1 MQALE
6 SEALCYRLNLACLHA
21 ECCGLQTARQSS
33 GLHSRLQSHNLLS
46 CLPSLHLYEHLPS
59 AASYRRHLQII
70 LILATIP
77 YLVSAVC
84 FCSARCSSA
93 LLTQPRAPAGAM
105 ALDIRIAGRYR
116 LGRKIGSGSFG
127 DIYLG
132 RQGICTAD
140 VLVSVML
147 AGQEGRKA
155 EVCDRT
161 LMRGAWCC
169 RHPHPHR
176 RGGWHQV
183 GEVVCLCSLELC
195 MLSLSTFNLRAAG
208 VNKV

>member
-1 MQALE
+1 
-6 SEALCYRLNLACLHA
+6 
-21 ECCGLQTARQSS
+21 
-33 GLHSRLQSHNLLS
+33 
-46 CLPSLHLYEHLPS
+46 
-59 AASYRRHLQII
+59 
-70 LILATIP
+70 
-77 YLVSAVC
+77 
-84 FCSARCSSA
+84 
-93 LLTQPRAPAGAM
+93 M

-132 RQGICTAD
+132 RQGTAE
-140 VLVSVML
+140 VSVSVML
-147 AGQEGRKA
+147 AGQEERKA

-161 LMRGAWCC
+161 LMRCAWCC
-169 RHPHPHR
+169 RHPHPHW

-183 GEVVCLCSLELC
+183 GKVVCWCSLELC